1 MGKFSTSPA
10 TQALLLLTLPLRG
23 KEEAEPLTRKDCS
36 QLMSWLRDKGH
47 ELGSLLSPESEG
59 LLQEYKTEESQHSV
73 SHDRI
78 NKLLNRGV
86 GQGIS
91 VDEWNSRGI
100 CAISNNDPGFPRMAG
115 DLDPAQI
122 LYCSGDLSLFDVAT
136 EGIAIVGFT
145 KKKTADPVEILEK
158 AKANHEANIKNLRS
172 IGMNYYTDLLL
183 SNYKAVGN
191 ALLQAL
197 HEQLKTVENVRNP
210 HEIGNNC
217 AKQGIMV
224 FACDT
229 GDNDLSAARSCVENG
244 GQSIIVGSSK
254 LLDPS
259 SLSKFRKHIN
269 NNNLMIVSPFHPG
282 AKNSKDEIATEVYLL
297 LSSLATS
304 ILMCVNTGES
314 AKLKKALKILTNITV
329 PIWVQE
335 STKVAL
341 QKKASSTIS
350 KELDFDEIKKDPA
363 KLMNSQKDNASE
375 TTALPCNDP
384 QGKITS
390 ENEKGQS
397 ELLSGNDS

>member
-1 MGKFSTSPA
+1 M
-10 TQALLLLTLPLRG
+10 LLTLPMRG
-23 KEEAEPLTRKDCS
+23 KEEAEPLTKKDCS
-36 QLMSWLRDKGH
+36 ELLAWLRSKGN
-47 ELGSLLSPESEG
+47 EIGSLLAPEAEKV
-59 LLQEYKTEESQHSV
+59 LQEYKAVETQFTV
-73 SHDRI
+73 SHNRI
-78 NKLLNRGV
+78 YKLLRRGI

-100 CAISNNDPGFPRMAG
+100 CAISNYDQSFPRKVG
-115 DLDPAQI
+115 NVEPAQI
-122 LYCSGDLSLFDVAT
+122 MYCCGDLSLFDVA
-136 EGIAIVGFT
+136 EGIAIIGFT
-145 KKKTADPVEILEK
+145 KRKTADPEAILEK
-158 AKANHEANIKNLRS
+158 AKANHEDNVKKIRS
-172 IGMNYYTDLLL
+172 IGTNYFTDLLL
-183 SNYKAVGN
+183 SNYRTVGN
-191 ALLQAL
+191 SLLQAF
-197 HEQLKTVENVRNP
+197 HEQLKLVDNEGSP
-210 HEIGNNC
+210 KEIGKIC
-217 AKQGIMV
+217 AKKGILV

-244 GQSIIVGSSK
+244 GKSIIVGSSK
-254 LLDPS
+254 ILDPS

-269 NNNLMIVSPFHPG
+269 NNNLLIVSPFHPG
-282 AKNSKDEIATEVYLL
+282 AKNSKEDIATEVYLL